1 MYHLRINNKSLFF
14 HYWMS
19 VAEYFENAGIT
30 DKIYLNT
37 VTGKDF
43 YLFQIVGIG
52 EIWVTNKS
60 LIERGDDYVSIQLEQ
75 IKFQDS
81 K

>member
-1 MYHLRINNKSLFF
+1 MYHLRINNTSLFF
-14 HYWMS
+14 HYWVS
-19 VAEYFENAGIT
+19 VAEWFENAGIT
-30 DKIYLNT
+30 DKVYLST

-60 LIERGDDYVSIQLEQ
+60 LLERGDDYVSIQLSQ